1 MRPTPLQKTPDISPI
16 FKAHSN
22 PPAISASKD
31 GELRQSTPGEFD
43 NRGGA
48 LIVARGG

>member
-1 MRPTPLQKTPDISPI
+1 MLPAPRQKQPQISPI
-16 FKAHSN
+16 FKAHWN

-31 GELRQSTPGEFD
+31 GELRQSTPRVD
-43 NRGGA
+43 NRGGT

>member
-1 MRPTPLQKTPDISPI
+1 MLPAPRQKQPQISAI

-31 GELRQSTPGEFD
+31 RKIAQSTPGE
-43 NRGGA
+43 
-48 LIVARGG
+48 LTIKEAR

>member
-1 MRPTPLQKTPDISPI
+1 MLPAPRQKQPQISAI

-31 GELRQSTPGEFD
+31 GELRQSTPRELIIE
-43 NRGGA
+43 GGA
-48 LIVARGG
+48 LIVARGS